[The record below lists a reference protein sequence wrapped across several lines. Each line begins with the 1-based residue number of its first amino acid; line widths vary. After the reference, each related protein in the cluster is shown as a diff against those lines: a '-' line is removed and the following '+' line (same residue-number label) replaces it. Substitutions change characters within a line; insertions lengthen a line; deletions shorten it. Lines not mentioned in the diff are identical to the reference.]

1 MSFYKDLATEAMESA
16 LQSLAENL
24 ATVRTGRANPAMLSK
39 VMIDYYGEMTPI
51 NQMSQISVVEGTQL
65 VVKLFDPSQLKN
77 VEKAINAANLG
88 FNAQNDGTV
97 IRMNVPALTQETR
110 KVLVKDVSKMAEEAK
125 VVVRNARRDVND
137 QVKKDGDLSE
147 DMVKRELET
156 VQKVTDE
163 FIKKVDEVAKEKS
176 DEILL
181 V

>member
-16 LQSLAENL
+16 LQNLAENL

-97 IRMNVPALTQETR
+97 IRMNVPALTQDTR

-137 QVKKDGDLSE
+137 QIKKDSDLSE

-163 FIKKVDEVAKEKS
+163 FIKKVDEIAKEKS

>member
-147 DMVKRELET
+147 DMEKRELET

-163 FIKKVDEVAKEKS
+163 FIKKVDEIAKEKS

>member
-16 LQSLAENL
+16 LHSLEDNL

-65 VVKLFDPSQLKN
+65 VVKLFDPSQLKS

-88 FNAQNDGTV
+88 FNAQNDGSV
-97 IRMNVPALTQETR
+97 IRMNVPSLTQDTR

-125 VVVRNARRDVND
+125 VIVRNARREVNE
-137 QVKKDGDLSE
+137 QVKKDDELSE
-147 DMVKRELET
+147 DMQKRELEN

-163 FIKKVDEVAKEKS
+163 FIKKVDEIAKEKS
-176 DEILL
+176 DEILQ

>member
-163 FIKKVDEVAKEKS
+163 FIKKVDEIAKEKS

>member
-16 LQSLAENL
+16 LQNLAENL

-51 NQMSQISVVEGTQL
+51 NQLSQISVVEGTQL

-97 IRMNVPALTQETR
+97 IRMNVPALTQDTR

-137 QVKKDGDLSE
+137 QIKKDSDLSE
-147 DMVKRELET
+147 DMEKRELET

-163 FIKKVDEVAKEKS
+163 FIKKVDEIAKEKS

>member
-16 LQSLAENL
+16 LQNLAENL

-51 NQMSQISVVEGTQL
+51 NQLSQISVVEGTQL

-97 IRMNVPALTQETR
+97 IRMNVPALTQDTR

-137 QVKKDGDLSE
+137 QIKKDSDLSE

-163 FIKKVDEVAKEKS
+163 FIKKVDEKAKEKS

>member
-110 KVLVKDVSKMAEEAK
+110 KILVKDVSKMAEEAK

-163 FIKKVDEVAKEKS
+163 FIKKVDEIAKEKS

>member
-147 DMVKRELET
+147 DMEKRELET